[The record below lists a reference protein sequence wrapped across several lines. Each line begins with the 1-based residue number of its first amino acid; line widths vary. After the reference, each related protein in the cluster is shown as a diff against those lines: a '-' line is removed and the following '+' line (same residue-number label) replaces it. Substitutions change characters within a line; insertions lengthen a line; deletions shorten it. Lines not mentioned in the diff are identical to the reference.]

1 LSTPSTGESYDW
13 TFSYKLSR
21 PVYCEQSN
29 GDSTVIFET
38 DSNNNL
44 TGFKIKVKNKT
55 DSEAAEINKIKT
67 EKLVRILTI
76 LSGVELHVLASNTQG
91 IPYKPG
97 LLRVSKDFI
106 IKYNIDGSI
115 DKVDMTDSNIGN
127 IINKSVNPE
136 LNYLSDAVV
145 HKSHGRYSEA
155 IKSAF
160 RVIDESNAITEPDY
174 DKYKCLR
181 DILSHREG
189 QQLYPNT
196 KRNFLDFYK
205 PLSNNFDFM
214 HCDENNGVFI
224 FDLDSAKTKKTLELV
239 AEKLI
244 GEARRVLKL

>member
-1 LSTPSTGESYDW
+1 M
-13 TFSYKLSR
+13 
-21 PVYCEQSN
+21 
-29 GDSTVIFET
+29 FET

-67 EKLVRILTI
+67 EKLERILTI
-76 LSGVELHVLASNTQG
+76 LSGVELHALASNTQG

-97 LLRVSKDFI
+97 LLRVCKDFI

-155 IKSAF
+155 IKNAF
-160 RVIDESNAITEPDY
+160 RVIDESKSANYYSRIVTDY

-189 QQLYPNT
+189 QQLYKTT
-196 KRNFLDFYK
+196 KQKFLHFYK
-205 PLSNNFDFM
+205 PVRDNFDFM
-214 HCDENNGVFI
+214 YCDENNGVFI
-224 FDLDSAKTKKTLELV
+224 FDFDSAKTKKTLELV

-244 GEARRVLKL
+244 GEVRRVLKL